1 MTTLKDLET
10 ALLDFITECEQSDGC
25 MYREFC
31 TRFVTPH
38 KDCPNE
44 WMILKSQ
51 EVFHANSGTKQVHL

>member
-1 MTTLKDLET
+1 MMTTPKDLET
-10 ALLDFITECEQSDGC
+10 ALLDFITECEHCEHCEHCDRC

-44 WMILKSQ
+44 WMILEKS
-51 EVFHANSGTKQVHL
+51 GGIPC